1 MIRDNTEIAFFYL
14 SEMANRACG
23 LNKAKLR
30 GLWHE
35 YGPLRVNT
43 VVSSGGVFLVEVCR
57 AKQVQE
63 RTLLA
68 CVQEL
73 VEQYGAGVDGITH
86 ESPSS
91 NQTALCV
98 ATVRGM
104 PTVVQYLLH
113 KGANPEL
120 LSSGRFRVTRG
131 GGKSVRCKHVTP
143 LEFGQAMR
151 EAEAQAGATK
161 ADLKSLDACLEL
173 LRPVTRKRAPP

>member
-14 SEMANRACG
+14 TEMANRPGG
-23 LNKAKLR
+23 LTKAKLR

-57 AKQVQE
+57 AKQVRE

-73 VEQYGAGVDGITH
+73 VEHYGAGVDVMSH

-91 NQTALCV
+91 QQTALCV

-104 PTVVQYLLH
+104 PTIVQYLLR
-113 KGANPEL
+113 KGADPEL
-120 LSSGRFRVTRG
+120 RSSGRFRLTRG
-131 GGKSVRCKHVTP
+131 GGKSVRCQCVTP
-143 LEFGQAMR
+143 LEFGRAMR
-151 EAEAQAGATK
+151 EAEAQASATK
-161 ADLKSLDACLEL
+161 QELKLLDACLDL
-173 LRPVTRKRAPP
+173 LRPGTRKRPPA